1 MWSTARDKAPVGTYG
16 FTYLLTACAHL
27 EAHPAEEALG
37 EVDGSRRGQRVAAQ
51 MEVGVAA
58 AL

>member
-1 MWSTARDKAPVGTYG
+1 MKKHLLEPTDLL
-16 FTYLLTACAHL
+16 TYLLPAHL